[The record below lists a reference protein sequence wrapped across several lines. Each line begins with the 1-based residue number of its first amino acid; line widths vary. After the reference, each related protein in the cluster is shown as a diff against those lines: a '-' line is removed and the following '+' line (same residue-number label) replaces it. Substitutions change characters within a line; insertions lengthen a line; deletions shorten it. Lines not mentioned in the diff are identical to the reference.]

1 MNPKYIHIRVRILK
15 HNGCLKVLNLYIYSV
30 TGLGWFD
37 EKVDLSVL
45 NNPDSLLDHQNET
58 QALME
63 DDSAYLLG
71 LLGDSFDPSY
81 LTSDLFKNVDIDFTK
96 EFDVQSLINEPASS
110 EVLDSHLASPQCTT
124 LQVHSPASYP
134 VQSPASPYS
143 DISDAS
149 EESSSIILNS
159 PESSSLTSDFSN
171 NDLQSSVIQVLVCD
185 TVTSPTC
192 SEPALSIE
200 EVSESVR
207 KRKFVTDGGSRP
219 KIVKVMF
226 PDDIPAVRTRA
237 PKLKDRREKKKVQ
250 NKEAAARYRI
260 KKRME
265 EKILSVEVE
274 KLESTQKELQ
284 EKSDQ
289 LQMEIKYLKSL
300 MCEMLTKKG
309 IMK

>member
-1 MNPKYIHIRVRILK
+1 MYIFRVIILQTY
-15 HNGCLKVLNLYIYSV
+15 NGSVQVVTYVYSI

-45 NNPDSLLDHQNET
+45 NNPDSLLDHHNET
-58 QALME
+58 QVLME

-81 LTSDLFKNVDIDFTK
+81 LTSDLFKNVDIDFSK
-96 EFDVQSLINEPASS
+96 EFDDVQSLIIEPASS
-110 EVLDSHLASPQCTT
+110 EILDSHLASPQCTT
-124 LQVHSPASYP
+124 LQVHSPASFP

-143 DISDAS
+143 DISDTS
-149 EESSSIILNS
+149 EETSSIILNS
-159 PESSSLTSDFSN
+159 PESPSLTSDFSN
-171 NDLQSSVIQVLVCD
+171 NDLQSSRIQVLVCD
-185 TVTSPTC
+185 TVTSPTF

-207 KRKFVTDGGSRP
+207 KRKFVNDGGSGP

-226 PDDIPAVRTRA
+226 PDDIPAACTRM
-237 PKLKDRREKKKVQ
+237 PKAKDRREKKKVQ

-260 KKRME
+260 KKRKE
-265 EKILSVEVE
+265 EKILSDEVE

-284 EKSDQ
+284 EKHDQ

-309 IMK
+309 ILK